1 VRSYPALDLTWASG
15 PTDDQVEQL
24 LAEID
29 DEGPTAVE
37 ERPSGLR
44 VFFATAAA
52 RERAAARLG
61 RGTPVDVPD
70 EDWAERSQAALGPVR
85 VGDIVVAPPWH
96 YKPTSGVGFQTETG
110 PQHGL
115 GEETDTRGRFV
126 ITIQPSMGFGTGH
139 HASTRLCLALLQRA
153 PVEGRRVLDIGT
165 GSGVLAIAAWRLG
178 AATVTGID
186 YDPDALESARDNV
199 DRNGAGAG
207 VTLIQSDLDTLAARS
222 PSFDLVLANL
232 TGALLTRE
240 ARAIAALLSP
250 GAHLIVSGIQLD
262 EEQRVADALT
272 AAGCETGDRLEEDG
286 WVGLRFTI
294 PTTSTI
300 R

>member
-1 VRSYPALDLTWASG
+1 VRSYPALDLTWPSG
-15 PTDDQVEQL
+15 PTDDQIEQL

-29 DEGPTAVE
+29 DAGPTAVE

-52 RERAAARLG
+52 RERAAAQLG
-61 RGTPVDVPD
+61 RGTPIDVPD

-85 VGDIVVAPPWH
+85 VGNIVVAPPWH
-96 YKPTSGVGFQTETG
+96 HKSTPEVDFLLKKDDAASF
-110 PQHGL
+110 
-115 GEETDTRGRFV
+115 GEEIDLRGRFV

-139 HASTRLCLALLQRA
+139 HASTRLCLALLQRV
-153 PVEGRRVLDIGT
+153 PVERRRVLDIGT

-178 AATVTGID
+178 AGSVTGID
-186 YDPDALESARDNV
+186 YDADALESARENV
-199 DRNGAGAG
+199 ERNGATAG
-207 VTLIQSDLDTLAARS
+207 VTLVQSDLDTLAARS
-222 PSFDLVLANL
+222 PSFDVVLANL

-250 GAHLIVSGIQLD
+250 GAHLILSGIQLD
-262 EEQRVADALT
+262 EEQRVADAFA
-272 AAGCETGDRLEEDG
+272 AAGCDARDRLEEDG
-286 WVGLRFTI
+286 WAGLLFTI
-294 PTTSTI
+294 PTTSTA